1 MDWFWL
7 RDDSPVIESDDSM
20 IVVVVEMAGTKSETK
35 EDTRVARMF
44 NRYIVF

>member
-20 IVVVVEMAGTKSETK
+20 IVVVVEMAGTRGERNN
-35 EDTRVARMF
+35 E
-44 NRYIVF
+44 RYKASKDV